1 MRYKTKTLISIF
13 FISILAGVSTF
24 AQQQNDQPKVYEIT
38 AKEAVDIAF
47 KNVADLKNAKLDYK
61 IAEARNKEV
70 TGMALPQASGSLQ
83 GNHYLSLPQIQ
94 FPDATELAI
103 YDVLKREGVKD
114 ATGNPITKDG
124 EFAIRNFSFFTPWNV
139 NAGISVN
146 QLLFEPQVFVGL
158 QARKTLLESSDLQ
171 IKVAEDKV
179 RETVYKSYYAV
190 LISQKQLGYLQE
202 SITRLEK
209 LSSDMSEMF
218 KQGFVEKLDIDKA
231 TVSLNNTRTIE
242 LQLQNAVKIG
252 FAVLKMNLGLP
263 QSDSLVLKD
272 ALPAD
277 YIKEG
282 ILEDNFKYEDRN
294 EIKLLNT
301 AVKLQGYDMRRYKL
315 SYYPTVAAFY
325 NFQRTGQR
333 RAAENGQNQ
342 PWFWYSTNLIGLNVN
357 IPIFD
362 GFQKKYKI
370 RQSQFTLEKVQNTLD
385 QTKKGIDLERTVA
398 KNTLTNAILTMDSQ
412 EKNMEL
418 AQNVYNT
425 VKKKYEQGL
434 GSSFEILQADTDF
447 QQAQSNY
454 FKALYDAI
462 VAKIGY
468 QKALGKL

>member
-1 MRYKTKTLISIF
+1 MRYKAKTLSPTLIVLIF
-13 FISILAGVSTF
+13 LGLNGG
-24 AQQQNDQPKVYEIT
+24 AQEQNTQPQVYEIT
-38 AKEAVDIAF
+38 AKEAIDIAF
-47 KNVADLKNAKLDYK
+47 KNVAALKNAKLDYR
-61 IAEARNKEV
+61 ISEARNKEI
-70 TGMALPQASGSLQ
+70 TGLALPQVTGSLQ

-124 EFAIRNFSFFTPWNV
+124 EFAVRNFSFFTPWNLSG
-139 NAGISVN
+139 GISVN

-158 QARKTLLESSDLQ
+158 QARQALLESSGLQ
-171 IKVAEDKV
+171 VKVIEDSLKAA
-179 RETVYKSYYAV
+179 VYKSYYAV
-190 LISQKQLGYLQE
+190 LISQKQLLFLQE
-202 SITRLEK
+202 TLSRLEK
-209 LSSDMSEMF
+209 LASDQNQLF
-218 KQGFVEKLDIDKA
+218 KNGFIERLDIDKT
-231 TVSLNNTRTIE
+231 TVNLNNTRTME
-242 LQLQNAVKIG
+242 LQLQTGVKIG
-252 FAVLKMNLGLP
+252 LAVLKMNLGLH
-263 QSDSLVLKD
+263 QSDSLILKD
-272 ALPAD
+272 VLTPD

-282 ILEDNFKYEDRN
+282 ILEENFKYEDRN

-301 AVKLQGYDMRRYKL
+301 AVKLQGYDIRRYKL

-325 NFQRTGQR
+325 NFQKNGQR
-333 RAAENGQNQ
+333 RASENGQSQ
-342 PWFWYSTNLIGLNVN
+342 PWFWYNTNLIGLNISV
-357 IPIFD
+357 PIFD
-362 GFQKKYKI
+362 GFQKKNKI

-385 QTKKGIDLERTVA
+385 QARKGIDLEKTIAR
-398 KNTLTNAILTMDSQ
+398 NTLTSAILTMDSQ

-447 QQAQSNY
+447 QQAQANY

-462 VAKIGY
+462 IAKISY